1 MGKDGSKEI
10 SQEATAVTQ
19 VERSGWSVRA
29 REVVRSVM
37 EWDQIQT
44 SKTVF

>member
-1 MGKDGSKEI
+1 M
-10 SQEATAVTQ
+10 VTQ
-19 VERSGWSVRA
+19 VERSGSVRA

-37 EWDQIQT
+37 EWDQIRT